1 MGRHGNAQAV
11 NEIQCDAWQYTQKTD
26 PGCFLLLALLKKTK
40 EPVLAMNSMAM
51 TTSAWCRVMRVVFF
65 LSMIPGDTARAPE
78 EGYSRE
84 QLLPLTK
91 FRQQHRRTIDG
102 RLCAAAFVQNRKSYT
117 GCTDAPSPSG
127 ESGRAWCYVEAQV
140 LCVYTSNNACPVER
154 NTYSSCWI
162 QVAAK
167 QRGIIVVSML
177 CALGCAC
184 CLDFCDVRSSRIDTC
199 TCAFTL
205 QRGI

>member
-1 MGRHGNAQAV
+1 MRLSLLSRSRRSHPPPPRTIRHPS
-11 NEIQCDAWQYTQKTD
+11 ICSRLIPTKR
-26 PGCFLLLALLKKTK
+26 LA
-40 EPVLAMNSMAM
+40 
-51 TTSAWCRVMRVVFF
+51 F
-65 LSMIPGDTARAPE
+65 LSMRSIGPSSPAATAQAPE

-140 LCVYTSNNACPVER
+140 LCVYTSNNACPVKR
-154 NTYSSCWI
+154 NTYSSWWI

-184 CLDFCDVRSSRIDTC
+184 CFDFCDVRSSRIDTC